1 MHDSALHNPN
11 VSDKAKKEAE
21 VKLHGL
27 EKLKDGEH
35 GHA

>member
-1 MHDSALHNPN
+1 MYGSALNNDN

-35 GHA
+35 AHA